1 MELKIQEA
9 DSMFKKLDEK
19 LSPKFRGKIIALD
32 TETGDYFIGNSEL
45 EAYKNAVKKYP
56 NKQFVYK
63 RIGFHSTHFV
73 GAV

>member
-9 DSMFKKLDEK
+9 DRMFKKLDEK

-45 EAYKNAVKKYP
+45 EAYKSAVKKYP